1 MKSFIVMGCGRF
13 GESCAKTL
21 VELDNEVL
29 VIDEDYD
36 KIKNISNDVTTAIQC
51 DIMDEMAMKEIG
63 LSNFDVAI
71 ISIGSSLTAA
81 IMGTMLAKE
90 AGVKYILAKAP
101 SLREGSILKKVGAD
115 KIIYPERD
123 MAKRV
128 AHNLTSKNILDFFQI
143 SPKYSMVEQKIHDD
157 WVNLDLEE
165 LKIRKRYGVT
175 VVAVERGGDI
185 IVSPSSDLQ
194 LMEGDILVIIGS
206 NEQINK
212 IEKSHE

>member
-212 IEKSHE
+212 IETGHA

>member
-13 GESCAKTL
+13 GKSCAQTL
-21 VELDNEVL
+21 MDLDNEVL
-29 VIDEDYD
+29 VIDADYD

-51 DIMDEMAMKEIG
+51 DITDELAMKEIG

-101 SLREGSILKKVGAD
+101 SLREGNILTKIGAD

-123 MAKRV
+123 MARRV

-157 WVNLDLEE
+157 WVNLNLEE

-175 VVAVERGGDI
+175 VVAVERKGDI
-185 IVSPSSDLQ
+185 IVSPSSDLK
-194 LMEGDILVIIGS
+194 LMEGDILVCLLYTS
-206 NEQINK
+206 DAADEQ
-212 IEKSHE
+212 

>member
-13 GESCAKTL
+13 GKSCAQTL
-21 VELDNEVL
+21 MDLDNEVL
-29 VIDEDYD
+29 VIDADYD

-51 DIMDEMAMKEIG
+51 DITDELAMKEIG

-101 SLREGSILKKVGAD
+101 SLREGNILTKIGAD

-123 MAKRV
+123 MARRV

-157 WVNLDLEE
+157 WVNLNLEE

-175 VVAVERGGDI
+175 VVAVERKGDI
-185 IVSPSSDLQ
+185 IVSPSSDLK

>member
-21 VELDNEVL
+21 MELDNEVL

-157 WVNLDLEE
+157 WVNLDLKE

-212 IEKSHE
+212 IEKGHA

>member
-157 WVNLDLEE
+157 WVNLDLKE

-212 IEKSHE
+212 IEKSYE

>member
-212 IEKSHE
+212 IEKGHA

>member
-101 SLREGSILKKVGAD
+101 SLREGNILKKVGAD

-212 IEKSHE
+212 IEKGHA

>member
-13 GESCAKTL
+13 GESCAQTL
-21 VELDNEVL
+21 MDLDNEVL

-51 DIMDEMAMKEIG
+51 DITDELAMKEIG

-101 SLREGSILKKVGAD
+101 SLREGNILKKIGAD

-123 MAKRV
+123 MARRV

-143 SPKYSMVEQKIHDD
+143 SPKYSMVEQKIHND
-157 WVNLDLEE
+157 WINLNLEE

-175 VVAVERGGDI
+175 VVAVERKGDI
-185 IVSPSSDLQ
+185 IVSPSSDLK

>member
-13 GESCAKTL
+13 GKSCAQTL
-21 VELDNEVL
+21 MDLDNEVL

-51 DIMDEMAMKEIG
+51 DITDELAMKEIG

-101 SLREGSILKKVGAD
+101 SLREGNILKKIGAD

-123 MAKRV
+123 MARRV

-157 WVNLDLEE
+157 WINLNLEE

-175 VVAVERGGDI
+175 VVAVERKGDI
-185 IVSPSSDLQ
+185 IVSPSSDLK

>member
-101 SLREGSILKKVGAD
+101 SLREGGILKKVGAD

-212 IEKSHE
+212 IEKGHA

>member
-13 GESCAKTL
+13 GESCAQTL
-21 VELDNEVL
+21 MDLDNEVL

-51 DIMDEMAMKEIG
+51 DITDELAMKEIG

-101 SLREGSILKKVGAD
+101 SLREGNILKKIGAD

-123 MAKRV
+123 MARRV

-157 WVNLDLEE
+157 WINLNLQE

-175 VVAVERGGDI
+175 VVAVERKGDI
-185 IVSPSSDLQ
+185 IVSPSSDLK

>member
-21 VELDNEVL
+21 MELDNEVL

-71 ISIGSSLTAA
+71 ISIGASLTAA

-101 SLREGSILKKVGAD
+101 SVREGSILKKVGAD

>member
-13 GESCAKTL
+13 GKSCAQTL
-21 VELDNEVL
+21 MDLDNEVL
-29 VIDEDYD
+29 VIDADYD

-51 DIMDEMAMKEIG
+51 DITDELAMKEIG

-101 SLREGSILKKVGAD
+101 SSREGNILKKVGAD

-123 MAKRV
+123 MARRV

-157 WVNLDLEE
+157 WVNLNLEE
-165 LKIRKRYGVT
+165 LRIRKRYGVT
-175 VVAVERGGDI
+175 VVAVERKGDI
-185 IVSPSSDLQ
+185 IVSPSSDLK

-212 IEKSHE
+212 IEKGHE

>member
-13 GESCAKTL
+13 GESCAQTL
-21 VELDNEVL
+21 MDLDNEVL

-51 DIMDEMAMKEIG
+51 DITDELAMKEIG

-101 SLREGSILKKVGAD
+101 SLREGNILKKVGAD

-123 MAKRV
+123 MARRV

-157 WVNLDLEE
+157 WINLNLQE

-175 VVAVERGGDI
+175 VVAVERKGDI
-185 IVSPSSDLQ
+185 IVSPSSDLK

-212 IEKSHE
+212 IEKGHE

>member
-21 VELDNEVL
+21 MELDNEVL

-128 AHNLTSKNILDFFQI
+128 AHNLTSKNILHKKYIIFLSSRLYCRYWNFTNSTRRLVDFTTGGEFRPALKNYKLYI
-143 SPKYSMVEQKIHDD
+143 HFHNYGNTLKNIVNIKLTVPK
-157 WVNLDLEE
+157 L
-165 LKIRKRYGVT
+165 
-175 VVAVERGGDI
+175 
-185 IVSPSSDLQ
+185 P
-194 LMEGDILVIIGS
+194 
-206 NEQINK
+206 
-212 IEKSHE
+212 

>member
-13 GESCAKTL
+13 GESCAQTL
-21 VELDNEVL
+21 MDLDNEVL

-51 DIMDEMAMKEIG
+51 DITDELAMKEIG

-101 SLREGSILKKVGAD
+101 SLREGNILKKIGAD

-123 MAKRV
+123 MARRV

-157 WVNLDLEE
+157 WINLNLEE

-175 VVAVERGGDI
+175 VVAVERKGDI
-185 IVSPSSDLQ
+185 IVSPSSDLK

>member
-13 GESCAKTL
+13 GKSCAQTL
-21 VELDNEVL
+21 MDLDNEVL
-29 VIDEDYD
+29 VIDADYD

-51 DIMDEMAMKEIG
+51 DITDELAMKEIG

-90 AGVKYILAKAP
+90 AGVKYVLAKAP
-101 SLREGSILKKVGAD
+101 SSREGNILKKVGAD

-123 MAKRV
+123 MARRV

-157 WVNLDLEE
+157 WVNLNLEE
-165 LKIRKRYGVT
+165 LRIRKRYGVT
-175 VVAVERGGDI
+175 VVAVERKGDI
-185 IVSPSSDLQ
+185 IVSPSSDLK

>member
-13 GESCAKTL
+13 GESCAQTL
-21 VELDNEVL
+21 MDLDNEVL

-51 DIMDEMAMKEIG
+51 DITDELAMKEIG

-101 SLREGSILKKVGAD
+101 SLREGNILKKIGAD

-123 MAKRV
+123 MARRV

-157 WVNLDLEE
+157 WINLNLQE

-175 VVAVERGGDI
+175 VVAVERKGDI
-185 IVSPSSDLQ
+185 IVSPSSDLK

-212 IEKSHE
+212 IEKGHE

>member
-13 GESCAKTL
+13 GESCAQTL
-21 VELDNEVL
+21 MDLDNEVL

-51 DIMDEMAMKEIG
+51 DITDELAMKEIG

-101 SLREGSILKKVGAD
+101 SLREGNILTKIGAD

-123 MAKRV
+123 MARRV

-143 SPKYSMVEQKIHDD
+143 SPKYSMVEQKIHND
-157 WVNLDLEE
+157 WINLNLEE

-175 VVAVERGGDI
+175 VVAVERKGDI
-185 IVSPSSDLQ
+185 IVSPSSDLK

>member
-1 MKSFIVMGCGRF
+1 MGCGRF
-13 GESCAKTL
+13 GESCAQTL
-21 VELDNEVL
+21 MDLDNEVL

-51 DIMDEMAMKEIG
+51 DITDELAMKEIG

-101 SLREGSILKKVGAD
+101 SLREGNILTKIGAD

-123 MAKRV
+123 MARRV

-157 WVNLDLEE
+157 WINLNLEE

-175 VVAVERGGDI
+175 VVAVERKGDI
-185 IVSPSSDLQ
+185 IVSPSSDLK

>member
-13 GESCAKTL
+13 GESCAQTL
-21 VELDNEVL
+21 MDLDNEVL

-51 DIMDEMAMKEIG
+51 DITDELAMKEIG

-101 SLREGSILKKVGAD
+101 SLREGNILTKIGAD

-123 MAKRV
+123 MARRV

-157 WVNLDLEE
+157 WINLNLEE

-175 VVAVERGGDI
+175 VVAVERKGDI
-185 IVSPSSDLQ
+185 IVSPSSDLK

>member
-13 GESCAKTL
+13 GESCAQTL
-21 VELDNEVL
+21 MDLDNEVL

-51 DIMDEMAMKEIG
+51 DITDELAMKEIG

-101 SLREGSILKKVGAD
+101 SLREGNILKKIGAD

-123 MAKRV
+123 MARRV

-157 WVNLDLEE
+157 WINLNLEE

-175 VVAVERGGDI
+175 VVAVERKGDI
-185 IVSPSSDLQ
+185 IVSPSSDLK

-212 IEKSHE
+212 IEKGHE

>member
-21 VELDNEVL
+21 MELDNEVL

-101 SLREGSILKKVGAD
+101 SVREGSILKKVGAD

-212 IEKSHE
+212 IEKGHA

>member
-21 VELDNEVL
+21 MELDNEVL

-157 WVNLDLEE
+157 WVSLDLEE

-212 IEKSHE
+212 IEKGHA

>member
-13 GESCAKTL
+13 GKSCAQTL
-21 VELDNEVL
+21 MDLDNEVL
-29 VIDEDYD
+29 VIDADYD

-51 DIMDEMAMKEIG
+51 DITDELAMKEIG

-101 SLREGSILKKVGAD
+101 SSREGNILKKVGAD

-123 MAKRV
+123 MARRV

-157 WVNLDLEE
+157 WVNLNLEE
-165 LKIRKRYGVT
+165 LRIRKRYGVT
-175 VVAVERGGDI
+175 VVAVERKGDI
-185 IVSPSSDLQ
+185 IVSPSSDLK

>member
-21 VELDNEVL
+21 MELDNEVL

-51 DIMDEMAMKEIG
+51 DITDELAMKEIG

-101 SLREGSILKKVGAD
+101 SLREGNILKKVGAD

-123 MAKRV
+123 MARRV

-157 WVNLDLEE
+157 WVNLNLEE

-175 VVAVERGGDI
+175 VVAVERKGDI
-185 IVSPSSDLQ
+185 IVSPSSDLK

-212 IEKSHE
+212 IEKGHE